1 MKANPGK
8 YHLPLMTPVKSQLEV
23 KQLPVAKAKNFQ
35 ELKLNITLTL
45 NNIWNLFVKKQVI
58 KLTLCQDSHHH

>member
-23 KQLPVAKAKNFQ
+23 KQLPVAKAKNF
-35 ELKLNITLTL
+35 
-45 NNIWNLFVKKQVI
+45 
-58 KLTLCQDSHHH
+58 